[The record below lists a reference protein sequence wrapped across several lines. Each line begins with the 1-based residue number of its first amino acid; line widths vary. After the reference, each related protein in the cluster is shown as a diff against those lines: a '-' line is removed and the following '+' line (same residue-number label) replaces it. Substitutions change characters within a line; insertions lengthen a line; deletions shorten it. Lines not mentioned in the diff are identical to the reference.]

1 MTLLSKTLKIELARK
16 FASPGNEAAVW
27 RVVVA
32 SRFQRKLGR
41 SSSCQVQAGEV
52 RLVQVLLS
60 TNPWK
65 ICTGEILKL

>member
-1 MTLLSKTLKIELARK
+1 MTLLGKTLKIK
-16 FASPGNEAAVW
+16 TGKTVASPGNEAAVW